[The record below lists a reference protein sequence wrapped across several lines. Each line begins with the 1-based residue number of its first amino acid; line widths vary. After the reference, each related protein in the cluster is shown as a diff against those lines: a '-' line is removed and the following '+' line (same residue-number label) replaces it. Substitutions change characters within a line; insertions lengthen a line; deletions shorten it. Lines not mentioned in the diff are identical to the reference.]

1 MTDLTRQDGGGLISA
16 VKTAS
21 ESGEVQGRLASVE
34 ELKALSLRQRDTHTL
49 ADMVTS
55 GANPAWR
62 TTAAQVL
69 GYHGC
74 AGRFTEARQRLS
86 EHVKK
91 EPDLVVAK
99 SIAFALAGTEGAW
112 ICLESRW
119 PEVQAEAMAGIPLTH
134 SRDWSRALE
143 WYFRG
148 LPEEAEQVFLRRS
161 EEDRDIVGHVVEFLL
176 TAEFPETTEDP
187 VARVAA
193 LFRVLDQGALF
204 SALTRSGGQIS
215 RTYREIWPGL
225 VRRERSEVLAEILE
239 EDVRKRGALPSIV
252 PAIIAGYLEAPDLRG
267 GPAKLAHRLLACL
280 DEPAC
285 RRLVAECRAVLPSAD
300 DQALRGLSDLL
311 AALIRISPATASDA
325 EAVLAE
331 WEERLPG
338 MRLKAYHAKLAA
350 G

>member
-1 MTDLTRQDGGGLISA
+1 MTRQDEGELISA
-16 VKTAS
+16 VKAAS
-21 ESGEVQGRLASVE
+21 ESGETQGRLAAVE

-49 ADMVTS
+49 TDMVAS
-55 GANPAWR
+55 GTNPAWR

-74 AGRFTEARQRLS
+74 AGRFTEVRQRLS

-99 SIAFALAGTEGAW
+99 SIAFALAGTDGAW
-112 ICLESRW
+112 ICLESQW
-119 PEVQAEAMAGIPLTH
+119 PEVQAEAVAGIPLAH
-134 SRDWSRALE
+134 GRDWSRALE

-148 LPEEAEQVFLRRS
+148 LPEEAEQVFLVRS
-161 EEDRDIVGHVVEFLL
+161 GEDRNIVGHAIEFLL

-187 VARVAA
+187 VTRVAA

-204 SALTRSGGQIS
+204 SALARPGGQIS

-225 VRRERSEVLAEILE
+225 VRRERGEVLAEILE
-239 EDVRKRGALPSIV
+239 EDVRTRGAQPSLV
-252 PAIIAGYLEAPDLRG
+252 PAVIAGYLEDPDPRG
-267 GPAKLAHRLLACL
+267 GSARLARRLLAGL

-285 RRLVAECRAVLPSAD
+285 RRFVAECRAVSPSAD

-311 AALIRISPATASDA
+311 AVLIRISPATAPDA

-338 MRLKAYHAKLAA
+338 MRLKAFHAKLAA